1 MTLLLP
7 TRLTFTIF
15 TAHRIH
21 AYIRLVKPIPS
32 GTTVRLEGDGWVNWS
47 ELATSV
53 VDSADVVASALSRFL
68 PVKSAGK
75 QDRQP
80 KWVKPLKEVPR

>member
-15 TAHRIH
+15 TAHSIH

-32 GTTVRLEGDGWVNWS
+32 RATGRSLEGNDWVIY
-47 ELATSV
+47 EEAG
-53 VDSADVVASALSRFL
+53 F
-68 PVKSAGK
+68 VKSSSQAPESAGQLPRK
-75 QDRQP
+75 R
-80 KWVKPLKEVPR
+80 PLRHQMALDGVRHKET